1 MAGQTL
7 LVLVDSDRPLDEV
20 ADRVRRAVREAIAV
34 GAASEDGLSSATVE
48 VRSAERPIRGID
60 GVRSAWVWV
69 AGAGEDADA
78 RLAELDELH
87 VPTLMTGGDAAAV
100 VGGTAVWLPGDAE
113 PTAVAA
119 TLRAQWVQ
127 AGLVNALQAEIK
139 LLRLHQTGMADQI
152 GKIDEEL
159 RLAAQL
165 QKEFLPEAVPAVDDV
180 SFGVLW
186 RPAGYVSGD
195 IYDVERLDEEHVGL
209 FLADAV
215 GHGVPA
221 ALMTMYIKRS
231 LRTKEVD
238 PSTDAGYRL
247 LEPGE
252 AMARLNNDMVE
263 RQSGKVR
270 FATAAY
276 AVFNVR
282 TRVLR
287 VARAGH
293 PFPMWLKAD
302 GTTQMLEP
310 DGGLLGVFP
319 DDDYETAEITLGLG
333 DRLLIYSDGFEM
345 AFPDEKTGTGA
356 AEGKRAIAND
366 RYTHEFEGLRI
377 GDPVAALRRLETRLE
392 GQAGSLN
399 QQDDLTVV
407 CMGVGVEVGQASMPS
422 TTANAA

>member
-20 ADRVRRAVREAIAV
+20 GERVRRTVREALEV
-34 GAASEDGLSSATVE
+34 GSDAEDGLTSATVE
-48 VRSAERPIRGID
+48 VRSAERPIGTAE
-60 GVRSAWVWV
+60 GVRCAWVWV
-69 AGAGEDADA
+69 RGAGEDADA

-100 VGGTAVWLPGDAE
+100 AGGTAVWLPADAE
-113 PTAVAA
+113 PTAMAA

-127 AGLVNALQAEIK
+127 AGLVSALQAEIK

-165 QKEFLPEAVPAVDDV
+165 QKEFLPASVPEIDGV

-195 IYDVERLDEEHVGL
+195 IYDVERLDEDHVGL

-231 LRTKEVD
+231 LHTKDVD
-238 PSTDAGYRL
+238 TTAPQGYRL

-252 AMARLNNDMVE
+252 ALARLNNDMVE
-263 RQSGKVR
+263 QQAGKVR
-270 FATAAY
+270 FATAVY
-276 AVFNVR
+276 GVFNVR
-282 TRVLR
+282 TGVLHI
-287 VARAGH
+287 ARAGH

-302 GTTQMLEP
+302 GTTEMLEP
-310 DGGLLGVFP
+310 EGGLLGVFP
-319 DDDYETAEITLGLG
+319 DDDYETVEVSLGQG
-333 DRLLIYSDGFEM
+333 DRLLLYTDGFEM
-345 AFPDEKTGTGA
+345 AFPDEKTGRGA
-356 AEGKRAIAND
+356 FEKKKSIAND
-366 RYTHEFEGLRI
+366 RYTREFEGLRI
-377 GDPVAALRRLETRLE
+377 GEPVAAIRRLETRLE
-392 GQAGSLN
+392 HQAGSLN

-407 CMGVGVEVGQASMPS
+407 CLGYGAEAAEVAPAS
-422 TTANAA
+422 TAHAA

>member
-20 ADRVRRAVREAIAV
+20 GERARRAVREAIGV
-34 GAASEDGLSSATVE
+34 GGESDAGLTSATLE
-48 VRSAERPIRGID
+48 VRSAERPIGTAD

-69 AGAGEDADA
+69 CGEGYDADA
-78 RLAELDELH
+78 RLAELDEQH
-87 VPTLMTGGDAAAV
+87 IPTLVTGGDAAMV
-100 VGGTAVWLPGDAE
+100 EGGTAVWLPGDAD

-127 AGLVNALQAEIK
+127 ASLVDTLQAEIK

-165 QKEFLPEAVPAVDDV
+165 QKEFLPESVPAIDDV

-195 IYDVERLDEEHVGL
+195 IYDVERLDEDHVGL

-231 LRTKEVD
+231 LRTKELSRSD
-238 PSTDAGYRL
+238 DAGYRL
-247 LEPGE
+247 IEPGE
-252 AMARLNNDMVE
+252 ALARLNNDMVE

-270 FATAAY
+270 FATAVY
-276 AVFNVR
+276 GVFNVR

-287 VARAGH
+287 IARAGH
-293 PFPMWLKAD
+293 PFPMWMQAD

-310 DGGLLGVFP
+310 DGGLLGVFN
-319 DDDYETAEITLGLG
+319 DDTYETLEVTLGVG

-345 AFPDEKTGTGA
+345 AFPDEQTGTGS
-356 AEGKRAIAND
+356 AETKRAIANT
-366 RYTHEFEGLRI
+366 RYTDEFEGLRI
-377 GDPVAALRRLETRLE
+377 GEPVAALRRLETRLE

-407 CMGVGVEVGQASMPS
+407 CMGVGTEIGEAANRSP
-422 TTANAA
+422 TAHAA